1 MAARAVGRGVI
12 RPPRASKTRR
22 IGLVGESALAG
33 VVGQET
39 YASWVGMLRVLVPH
53 GRTHRL
59 AVVLAGMLQYAVT
72 VAASQRRHRAARDSA
87 AAALLRAVEEL
98 DPQSAN
104 EELRTLVDQLF
115 RDARVSPDRVSAR
128 GQAYCITDSAIEE
141 FIRWEDMP
149 WE

>member
-12 RPPRASKTRR
+12 RPPGASKTRR
-22 IGLVGESALAG
+22 IALVGESVFAG

-39 YASWVGMLRVLVPH
+39 YASWVAMLRVLVPH

-72 VAASQRRHRAARDSA
+72 VAAGQRRRRAARRSSA
-87 AAALLRAVEEL
+87 AALVHAVEEL
-98 DPQSAN
+98 DPQGAN
-104 EELRTLVDQLF
+104 EELRALVDQLF
-115 RDARVSPDRVSAR
+115 RDARVSPDRVNAR
-128 GQAYCITDSAIEE
+128 GDAYCITDSVIEE

>member
-1 MAARAVGRGVI
+1 MAARAVGRGVD
-12 RPPRASKTRR
+12 RPRRASKARR
-22 IGLVGESALAG
+22 IGLVGESVFPE

-39 YASWVGMLRVLVPH
+39 YASWVAMLRVLVPH

-59 AVVLAGMLQYAVT
+59 AVVLAGMLQYAVI
-72 VAASQRRHRAARDSA
+72 VAASQRRHRSARNSA
-87 AAALLRAVEEL
+87 AATLLRAVEEL

-104 EELRTLVDQLF
+104 EELRALIGQLF
-115 RDARVSPDRVSAR
+115 RDARVSPDRVNAR